1 MRLGRDV
8 NSKVQRLGGVLMA
21 VVLLS
26 VMAGCRPELPT
37 VKVGVLATLSGPAN
51 YVQTSGEATV
61 DGIKLAV
68 AAWEA
73 RGGTTVGGRA
83 VELEVVIKDNGD
95 TPEMAIAAAKELIHQ
110 DNVTAIIGPQL
121 SSQAIPVAEIAEEA
135 GIPMISPM
143 STHPETTANKDYV
156 FRVGFTDA
164 FQGQVSARFAANN
177 LGAAQVAVLYNEANA
192 DSQGLAD
199 IFKSSFE
206 SGGGEVVAFEAYTSD
221 QPQWEGPLQNI
232 KDCGASALFLP
243 NYEEHLYPQAKAAR
257 AMGLATTFLGPDTW
271 NAFDF
276 EAIPALEGSFYITH
290 WHPNTYAPT
299 SQTFVAAY
307 EAAHPYKPIYVTS
320 ALTYDAFGL
329 LINAIEEE
337 QAVTSEAIREGLV
350 NTRNYNGVSGMISY
364 ENSGDP
370 EKNAIIMQ
378 VTGGESRFYKLVTP

>member
-1 MRLGRDV
+1 
-8 NSKVQRLGGVLMA
+8 
-21 VVLLS
+21 
-26 VMAGCRPELPT
+26 
-37 VKVGVLATLSGPAN
+37 
-51 YVQTSGEATV
+51 
-61 DGIKLAV
+61 
-68 AAWEA
+68 
-73 RGGTTVGGRA
+73 
-83 VELEVVIKDNGD
+83 
-95 TPEMAIAAAKELIHQ
+95 
-110 DNVTAIIGPQL
+110 
-121 SSQAIPVAEIAEEA
+121 
-135 GIPMISPM
+135 
-143 STHPETTANKDYV
+143 
-156 FRVGFTDA
+156 
-164 FQGQVSARFAANN
+164 
-177 LGAAQVAVLYNEANA
+177 
-192 DSQGLAD
+192 
-199 IFKSSFE
+199 
-206 SGGGEVVAFEAYTSD
+206 
-221 QPQWEGPLQNI
+221 
-232 KDCGASALFLP
+232 
-243 NYEEHLYPQAKAAR
+243 
-257 AMGLATTFLGPDTW
+257 MGLATTFLGPDTW